1 MATHDELWD
10 VCRDTQEYRSRG
22 EKGNPLNF
30 DCSSGC
36 RFFHKLDGSAGFDW
50 GVCACPASPR
60 AGLLTFEHMGCECFM
75 PEEGD
80 ADEEETE

>member
-50 GVCACPASPR
+50 GVCAC
-60 AGLLTFEHMGCECFM
+60 FM